1 MTRRITVIGGGAWG
15 AAIASILQKSH
26 EVSCLVR
33 GQDTARALAQCRVPR
48 LPAITL
54 PHPLSATTDASSL
67 QEADIIYLV
76 VPASATEEALSLITQ
91 HAAETCPVILCAK
104 GLIEDGPKGALFLNE
119 YMRQNH
125 ADRPYG
131 LLSGPSFADEVIDG
145 LPAAL
150 VAASDDPALTQQMCD
165 DFADSSVRL
174 YHGSD
179 PIGIAIGGAVKNV
192 IALASGICTGLA
204 LGDNARA
211 ALITRGVAETN
222 RLVQA
227 LGGHAETMSGL
238 AGIGDLVLSAAG
250 PHSRNM
256 AYGLAL
262 GAGTTIPD
270 ALSEGARTAPLLA
283 QRAQYEQV
291 DMPLTQ
297 AVAKALT
304 GAALQPIITDL
315 LARPTVQE

>member
-1 MTRRITVIGGGAWG
+1 MTRRIAVIGGGAWG
-15 AAIASILQKSH
+15 AAIASTLHKSH

-33 GQDTARALAQCRVPR
+33 GQETARTLAQCKVPR

-54 PHPLSATTDASSL
+54 PHPLSATTDATSL
-67 QEADIIYLV
+67 READIIYLV

-91 HAAETCPVILCAK
+91 HAAKNCPVILCAK
-104 GLIEDGPKGALFLNE
+104 GLIENGPKGALFLNE
-119 YMRQNH
+119 YMRENH
-125 ADRPYG
+125 SARPYG
-131 LLSGPSFADEVIDG
+131 LLSGPSFADEVIGG

-150 VAASDDPALTQQMCD
+150 VAASDGPALTQQMCD

-179 PIGIAIGGAVKNV
+179 PIGVAIGGAVKNV
-192 IALASGICTGLA
+192 IALAAGICTGLA

-283 QRAQYEQV
+283 QRARYEQV

>member
-1 MTRRITVIGGGAWG
+1 MTRRIAVIGGGAWG
-15 AAIASILQKSH
+15 AAIASILHKSH
-26 EVSCLVR
+26 KVSCLVR
-33 GQDTARALAQCRVPR
+33 GQETARALAQCKVPR
-48 LPAITL
+48 LPNITL
-54 PHPLSATTDASSL
+54 PHPLSATTDASCL

-119 YMRQNH
+119 YMRENH
-125 ADRPYG
+125 PDRPYG

-179 PIGIAIGGAVKNV
+179 PIGVAIGGAVKNV
-192 IALASGICTGLA
+192 IALAAGICTGLA